1 MQRAL
6 YFYQLQQLCH
16 SWYLINIAF
25 SVGNNNVI
33 FSVMQRVFSVS
44 YSCVVFPDNQRTLQS
59 LLITTTVSFPSTW
72 PNHLI
77 PCSIP
82 NLRKAVSPRH
92 YLFQNLSP
100 IVRECVSSPPAQ
112 GKITHVWTS
121 TTTRRLCYVV
131 IFGVFQEECAEQL
144 VVLHCLLGFLQ
155 ELCSSSVLQ
164 VFYLMS
170 FFFSCLNWQQTG
182 NLRLA
187 DWFII
192 AFIAVNMRFI
202 GNYCSQQDYSE
213 VLPSIV
219 DGDVQ
224 PSLIG

>member
-1 MQRAL
+1 M
-6 YFYQLQQLCH
+6 LCGDI
-16 SWYLINIAF
+16 W
-25 SVGNNNVI
+25 
-33 FSVMQRVFSVS
+33 
-44 YSCVVFPDNQRTLQS
+44 CFPGGMRGVAGCL
-59 LLITTTVSFPSTW
+59 
-72 PNHLI
+72 
-77 PCSIP
+77 
-82 NLRKAVSPRH
+82 
-92 YLFQNLSP
+92 
-100 IVRECVSSPPAQ
+100 
-112 GKITHVWTS
+112 
-121 TTTRRLCYVV
+121 TR
-131 IFGVFQEECAEQL
+131 
-144 VVLHCLLGFLQ
+144 LLGFLQ

-219 DGDVQ
+219 DGDV
-224 PSLIG
+224 